1 MKDFEGFFTLDGSV
15 GLYSENDNDVYH
27 SVYGALTEAYEKFI
41 NPSDLKAYFE
51 NNNEIKILD
60 ICYGIGYNTKAFINY
75 FLENILQKKS
85 KNKCT
90 LTESIE
96 PIHTDNILGK
106 NSKDNKEIF
115 SLKGKYINTLYTYNI
130 SKVLVRKMRMFF
142 EKKNCLTQ
150 KTNLP
155 NWQIYIHA
163 IDTNLTLIKLSPF
176 IKSINKKNLFKY
188 IKQSKTG
195 IEKIDRYLLKNK
207 NNYLKNN
214 IKYNLLDETNMLIVI
229 KLVDVY
235 KDKIFSDDVI
245 KILSDKKL
253 SLFFDEKMLNF
264 ASFYLKRRYN
274 LSSKWNK
281 LTFLHNI
288 YYQYLSKSYKNTL
301 KVLENNN
308 FILKVSNE
316 DARKTCCY
324 DDSTYDCIFLDAF
337 TPAKSPSLWTEDF
350 FKVLYEHLNHSGKLL
365 TYSKSAIV
373 RNAMI
378 KNKFYLGNT
387 YDDNEN
393 IIGTI
398 ATKEQSL
405 IKHNLTKYELG
416 LINTKAGITY
426 KDSGLNLSISEILDN
441 RNKEVETSELQSST
455 QYIKNYKGD
464 KDEI

>member
-15 GLYSENDNDVYH
+15 GLYSKNDNDVYH

-96 PIHTDNILGK
+96 PIHTDNILDK

-150 KTNLP
+150 KTNLQ
-155 NWQIYIHA
+155 NWQIYINA

-245 KILSDKKL
+245 RILSDKKL
-253 SLFFDEKMLNF
+253 SLFFDENMLNF